1 MGKIF
6 KQLARHWAACLA
18 VVALLFV
25 QAYCDLS
32 LPDYTS
38 KIVDTG
44 IQQGGIES
52 PLPETVRQSTL
63 DALSLLMSEEDADA
77 LQNAYGYYLQDDG
90 VLKLRSDLTDA
101 ERTALEEA
109 VTTPD
114 IVLYMAAAQN
124 ANAPAGQN
132 AAAMAPLS
140 GYQSEDETAGAE
152 AETMTAAPT
161 AEDLDAVCGQF
172 TALAQMPG
180 FSREMIQQQ
189 LASAMEQVDET
200 TLSSMA
206 SQATLLVSLEY
217 EAQGVSH
224 DVQMAYLFRVGGQ
237 MLALTLLMVVVAI
250 LVGLI
255 ASRVSASIGRELRRE
270 TFSSVIHFSNAEI
283 ENFSTASLITRTT
296 NDIQQVQFTCV
307 ILLRMVAY
315 APILGIGGVMHVT
328 QGNTGL
334 AWIIVLDVA
343 ALLLLITVLMSVAMP
358 KFKIMQT
365 LVDKLNLV
373 SREILTGVMPVRAFS
388 RESFE
393 EKRFDAASRELMGTQ
408 LFTNRAMVAMM
419 PFMTLIMNG
428 TSLLIVWFGGKAMD
442 AGTMQVGEMIAFI
455 TYTMQIVMSFLM
467 LAMVA
472 VMLPRAGVAADRI
485 DEVIRTKATI
495 HDPDEADAKAAKEHK
510 NWQGVVEFHDVSFR
524 FPGADSDALEH
535 ISFTAKPGETT
546 AIIGSTGC
554 GKSTL
559 LNLIPRFYDVTGGS
573 VTVDGIDV
581 RQMPQAQLHDL
592 LGYVPQKG
600 VLFSGTIESN
610 LKFGGAQITNAG
622 MKKAASIA
630 QATEFIDAKPEG
642 YASPIA
648 QGGSN
653 VSGGQK
659 QRLSIARAIAK
670 EPKIYLFDDSFSA
683 LDYKTDVTL
692 RRALKEETD
701 NATVIIVAQRIS
713 TVLHANQILVLD
725 DGRLVGKGTHA
736 QLMANCPE
744 YQEIA
749 RSQLSQKELNL
760 QDLNTGKED
769 E

>member
-38 KIVDTG
+38 RIVDTG

-63 DALSLLMSEEDADA
+63 DALSLLMGEEDADA
-77 LQNAYGYYLQDDG
+77 LQNAYGYYLQDNG

-124 ANAPAGQN
+124 ANAPAG
-132 AAAMAPLS
+132 
-140 GYQSEDETAGAE
+140 DEAE
-152 AETMTAAPT
+152 AMTAAPT
-161 AEDLDAVCGQF
+161 AEDLDAVCAQF
-172 TALAQMPG
+172 AAMAQMPG

-343 ALLLLITVLMSVAMP
+343 ALLLLITVLMSIAMP
-358 KFKIMQT
+358 RFKIMQT

-442 AGTMQVGEMIAFI
+442 DGTMQVGEMIAFI

-485 DEVIRTKATI
+485 DEVCRTKASI
-495 HDPDEADAKAAKEHK
+495 HDPDVAAAKPALEK
-510 NWQGVVEFHDVSFR
+510 KDWDGVVRFEDVSFR

-535 ISFTAKPGETT
+535 ISFTANPGETT

-554 GKSTL
+554 GKSSL
-559 LNLIPRFYDVTGGS
+559 LNLIPRFYDVTGGR
-573 VTVDGIDV
+573 VTIDGIDV
-581 RQMPQAQLHDL
+581 REMPQEQLHSL

-610 LKFGGAQITNAG
+610 LKFGGAQITDAG

-736 QLMANCPE
+736 QLMATCPE

>member
-77 LQNAYGYYLQDDG
+77 LQNAYGYYLQDNG

-124 ANAPAGQN
+124 ANAPAG
-132 AAAMAPLS
+132 
-140 GYQSEDETAGAE
+140 DEAE
-152 AETMTAAPT
+152 AMTAAPT
-161 AEDLDAVCGQF
+161 AEDLDAVCAQF
-172 TALAQMPG
+172 AAMAQMPG

-283 ENFSTASLITRTT
+283 ENFSTASLITRNT

-442 AGTMQVGEMIAFI
+442 AGNMQVGEMIAFI

-485 DEVIRTKATI
+485 DEVCRTKASI
-495 HDPDEADAKAAKEHK
+495 HDPDAATAKPALEKK
-510 NWQGVVEFHDVSFR
+510 DWDGVVRFEDVSFR

-535 ISFTAKPGETT
+535 ISFTANPGETT

-554 GKSTL
+554 GKSSL
-559 LNLIPRFYDVTGGS
+559 LNLIPRFYDVTGGR
-573 VTVDGIDV
+573 VTIDGIDV
-581 RQMPQAQLHDL
+581 REMPQEQLHSL

-610 LKFGGAQITNAG
+610 LKFGGAQITDAG

-670 EPKIYLFDDSFSA
+670 DPKIYLFDDSFSA

-736 QLMANCPE
+736 QLMATCPE

>member
-44 IQQGGIES
+44 IQQGGVES

-140 GYQSEDETAGAE
+140 GYRSEDETAGDEAE
-152 AETMTAAPT
+152 AMTAAPT
-161 AEDLDAVCGQF
+161 AEDLDAVCAQF
-172 TALAQMPG
+172 AAMAQMPG

-343 ALLLLITVLMSVAMP
+343 ALLLLITVLMSIAMP

-393 EKRFDAASRELMGTQ
+393 EKRFDAANRELMGTQ

-442 AGTMQVGEMIAFI
+442 AGNMQVGEMIAFI

-485 DEVIRTKATI
+485 DEVIKTPSTI
-495 HDPDEADAKAAKEHK
+495 HDPAAPKALPADGTH
-510 NWQGVVEFHDVSFR
+510 GVVAFHDVSFR
-524 FPGADSDALEH
+524 YPGSDEDALEH
-535 ISFTAKPGETT
+535 ISFTARPGETT

-559 LNLIPRFYDVTGGS
+559 LNLIPRFYDVTEGS
-573 VTVDGIDV
+573 VTIDGVDV
-581 RQMPQAQLHDL
+581 RDMTQAQLHDE

-600 VLFSGTIESN
+600 VLFSGTITSN
-610 LKFGGAQITNAG
+610 LKFGGDHITDADAEQ
-622 MKKAASIA
+622 AAEIA
-630 QATEFIDAKPEG
+630 QATEFISAKPEG
-642 YASPIA
+642 FDSPIA

-670 EPKIYLFDDSFSA
+670 HPQIYLFDDSFSA
-683 LDYKTDVTL
+683 LDYKTDVAL
-692 RRALKEETD
+692 RRALKAKTD

-725 DGRLVGKGTHA
+725 EGRIVGKGTHA
-736 QLMANCPE
+736 QLMESCPA

-760 QDLNTGKED
+760 QKEG

>member
-38 KIVDTG
+38 RIVDTG

-63 DALSLLMSEEDADA
+63 DALSLLMSEEDANA
-77 LQNAYGYYLQDDG
+77 LQNAYGYYLQDNG

-124 ANAPAGQN
+124 ANAPAG
-132 AAAMAPLS
+132 
-140 GYQSEDETAGAE
+140 AE
-152 AETMTAAPT
+152 AETMTAAST
-161 AEDLDAVCGQF
+161 AEDLDAVCAQF
-172 TALAQMPG
+172 AAMAQMPG

-442 AGTMQVGEMIAFI
+442 AGNMQVGEMIAFI

-485 DEVIRTKATI
+485 DEVCRTKASI
-495 HDPDEADAKAAKEHK
+495 HDPDAATAKPALEKK
-510 NWQGVVEFHDVSFR
+510 DWDGVVRFEDVSFR

-535 ISFTAKPGETT
+535 ISFTANPGETT

-554 GKSTL
+554 GKSSL
-559 LNLIPRFYDVTGGS
+559 LNLIPRFYDVTGGR
-573 VTVDGIDV
+573 VTIDGIDV
-581 RQMPQAQLHDL
+581 REMPQEQLHSL

-610 LKFGGAQITNAG
+610 LKFGGAQITDAG

-736 QLMANCPE
+736 QLMATCPE